1 MKRPPSTTAVRP
13 QSTAVVIALARAQLR
28 LELRTFESLPA
39 MCLFSVTAFLL
50 FHFGLNVD
58 QMSGDLASGVLWVT
72 LLLAALLAINRIY
85 VADAEQGGFD
95 AFVLS
100 PAERSTLLFAKI
112 LVLLVYMALV
122 ELVAVPAFAILLLEP
137 SLWQA
142 MPSLLGALA
151 LGNLGVAVIGTL
163 VGALAVR
170 TQARDLLGPL
180 MSLPL
185 LVPVA
190 LCVARWTA
198 PLFDYPHAV
207 GVAVRWPL
215 VLALYDA
222 LFGLIAFAL
231 FDFLLED

>member
-1 MKRPPSTTAVRP
+1 MSRPGSAG
-13 QSTAVVIALARAQLR
+13 VVIALVRAQLR

-39 MCLFSVTAFLL
+39 MCLFGVTALVL
-50 FHFGLNVD
+50 FHFGLNRD
-58 QMSGDLASGVLWVT
+58 QLGGDLASGVLWVT

-95 AFVLS
+95 AFLMS
-100 PAERSTLLFAKI
+100 PAERNTLLYAK
-112 LVLLVYMALV
+112 LVVLLVYMAVV
-122 ELVAVPAFAILLLEP
+122 ELVVVPAFAILLLEVP
-137 SLWQA
+137 VWQA
-142 MPSLLGALA
+142 LPGLLGPLA
-151 LGNLGVAVIGTL
+151 LGDLGIAVIGAL

-185 LVPVA
+185 LVPVL

-198 PLFDYPHAV
+198 PLFDYPHAGAV
-207 GVAVRWPL
+207 EVRWPL
-215 VLALYDA
+215 VAALYDA
-222 LFGLIAFAL
+222 LFALIAFAL

>member
-1 MKRPPSTTAVRP
+1 MSRPRS
-13 QSTAVVIALARAQLR
+13 SAVVVALLRAQLR

-39 MCLFSVTAFLL
+39 MCLFSVTAFVL
-50 FHFGLNVD
+50 FHFGLGVD
-58 QMSGDLASGVLWVT
+58 ALAGNLASGVLWVT
-72 LLLAALLAINRIY
+72 LLLAALLATNRIY

-95 AFVLS
+95 AFLLS
-100 PAERSTLLFAKI
+100 PAERSTMLVAKV
-112 LVLLVYMALV
+112 LVLLTYLVVLELIAL
-122 ELVAVPAFAILLLEP
+122 PAFAILLLEP

-142 MPSLLGALA
+142 LPGLLGALA
-151 LGNLGVAVIGTL
+151 LGDLGIAVIGAL

-185 LVPVA
+185 LVPVL
-190 LCVARWTA
+190 LCAASWSA
-198 PLFDYPHAV
+198 PLFDYPRAAGV
-207 GVAVRWPL
+207 GVRWP
-215 VLALYDA
+215 VILALYDA

>member
-1 MKRPPSTTAVRP
+1 MSRPRSAT
-13 QSTAVVIALARAQLR
+13 VVVALLRAQLR

-39 MCLFSVTAFLL
+39 MCLFAVTTFVL
-50 FHFGLNVD
+50 FHFGLNVF
-58 QMSGDLASGVLWVT
+58 QMSSDLASGVLWVT
-72 LLLAALLAINRIY
+72 LLLAALLGINRIY

-95 AFVLS
+95 GFLLS
-100 PAERSTLLFAKI
+100 PAERSTMLVAKI
-112 LVLLVYMALV
+112 LVLLVYMAIV

-137 SLWQA
+137 SLWNA
-142 MPSLLGALA
+142 FPGLLGVLA
-151 LGNLGVAVIGTL
+151 LGNLGIAVIGAL

-170 TQARDLLGPL
+170 TQARDLIGPL

-185 LVPVA
+185 LVPV
-190 LCVARWTA
+190 LICVAGWTA
-198 PLFDYPHAV
+198 PLFRYPEAV

-222 LFGLIAFAL
+222 IFGLIAFAL

>member
-1 MKRPPSTTAVRP
+1 MSRPRS
-13 QSTAVVIALARAQLR
+13 AVVVFALVRAQLR
-28 LELRTFESLPA
+28 VELRSFESLPA
-39 MCLFSVTAFLL
+39 MCLFAVTALVL
-50 FHFGLNVD
+50 FHFGLNRD
-58 QMSGDLASGVLWVT
+58 QLSGDLASGVLWVT

-95 AFVLS
+95 AFLMS
-100 PAERSTLLFAKI
+100 PAPRSSLLWAKLI
-112 LVLLVYMALV
+112 VLAAYMAIV
-122 ELVAVPAFAILLLEP
+122 ELIVVPAFAILLLES

-142 MPSLLGALA
+142 LPGLLGPLA
-151 LGNLGVAVIGTL
+151 LGDLGIAVIGAL

-185 LVPVA
+185 LVPV
-190 LCVARWTA
+190 LICVAGWSS
-198 PLFDYPHAV
+198 PLFDYPHA
-207 GVAVRWPL
+207 GPVAARWPL

-222 LFGLIAFAL
+222 LFGVIAFAL

>member
-1 MKRPPSTTAVRP
+1 MNRPRST
-13 QSTAVVIALARAQLR
+13 SVVLALVRAQLR

-39 MCLFSVTAFLL
+39 MCLFSVTSLVL
-50 FHFGLNVD
+50 FHFGLNRD
-58 QMSGDLASGVLWVT
+58 QLSGDLASGVLWVT
-72 LLLAALLAINRIY
+72 LLFAALLAINRIY

-95 AFVLS
+95 AFLIS
-100 PAERSTLLFAKI
+100 PAGRSTLLCAK
-112 LVLLVYMALV
+112 LVVLLAYMALV
-122 ELVAVPAFAILLLEP
+122 EIVVVPAFALLLLEP
-137 SLWQA
+137 SLSQA
-142 MPSLLGALA
+142 LPGLLGPLA
-151 LGNLGVAVIGTL
+151 LGDLGVAVIGAL

-185 LVPVA
+185 LVPVL
-190 LCVARWTA
+190 LCVAGWTA
-198 PLFDYPHAV
+198 PLFDYPHA
-207 GVAVRWPL
+207 GAVAARWPL